1 MRPMQQEKYPID
13 FSHKR
18 EFYWVYEI
26 GTMIK
31 STLLCVCVCVYQQQ
45 IFRLVANIPWKT
57 L

>member
-31 STLLCVCVCVYQQQ
+31 STLLCVCVC
-45 IFRLVANIPWKT
+45 LSAANFSFGG
-57 L
+57 